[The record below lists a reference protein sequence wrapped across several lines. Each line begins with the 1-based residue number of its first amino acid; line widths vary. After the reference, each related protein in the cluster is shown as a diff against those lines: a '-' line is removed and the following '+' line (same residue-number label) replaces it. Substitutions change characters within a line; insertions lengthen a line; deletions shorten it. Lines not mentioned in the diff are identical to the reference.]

1 MSRFAKAGAVKMHMD
16 VSQELF
22 CVEICKKSAVCQSRD
37 TRFVR
42 ACAVE
47 MRTDISQA
55 PFCLDLFCASLR
67 SRNAHGRFTRAILCG
82 NLQEK
87 CLTPSPRHIRFVRA
101 CAVEMHM
108 DMSQEAFCGEI
119 YRKNADTTSIEHRPL
134 TITIR
139 TPQCGHTVWE
149 ICLKKTL
156 MMPCFD
162 IEGSENWCPVNL
174 NID

>member
-1 MSRFAKAGAVKMHMD
+1 MRCLVLQKPARSKCTWTFHK
-16 VSQELF
+16 SY
-22 CVEICKKSAVCQSRD
+22 VEICKKSAVCQSRD

-47 MRTDISQA
+47 MRTDISQE

-108 DMSQEAFCGEI
+108 DMSQEAFCREI
-119 YRKNADTTSIEHRPL
+119 YRKNAKRFRYHLD
-134 TITIR
+134 
-139 TPQCGHTVWE
+139 
-149 ICLKKTL
+149 
-156 MMPCFD
+156 
-162 IEGSENWCPVNL
+162 
-174 NID
+174 